1 MSNIILVTHWTGGD
15 VYPFIRFGKMLKE
28 EGHKVTILT
37 HCVYENVAKEA
48 GLEFI
53 AVDTKEEYEQ
63 QNRDLAL
70 LADPIGKKEE
80 YIRFHT
86 LYHGKERLLRE
97 VALIETIC
105 TPDSIIIARHRSSI
119 SGLIAAEKNH
129 LPYASM
135 ILAPNY
141 FSHME
146 LHDQL
151 FGKKF
156 CEEINQARTELGLT
170 PISNWKDWLYSPGKI
185 LCGWPKWYA
194 QADETWPECAV
205 PIGFLAAEQPKEM
218 VQFDPEVS
226 AFLEEAKN
234 KKKKTVI
241 VTGGSSRMVSKEFYQ
256 TAIQACSM
264 ADIYAIAVTPYDEYI
279 PETVPDTILC
289 VRHVPLRALMNK
301 VDLII
306 HHGGMGT
313 INEAVDA
320 ALPQL
325 LMPHLT
331 DGPDNADRLSA
342 LGIAEKYS
350 PKMWDP
356 ENIAEGITRLL
367 DGRMKEKCLQYRDL
381 NQEEYS
387 ARVWKTV
394 IPEIE
399 PYVLPRQE
407 KKYETAVNQAGVNR
421 QVSREMLMKILRKK
435 QENKEG

>member
-1 MSNIILVTHWTGGD
+1 
-15 VYPFIRFGKMLKE
+15 
-28 EGHKVTILT
+28 
-37 HCVYENVAKEA
+37 
-48 GLEFI
+48 
-53 AVDTKEEYEQ
+53 
-63 QNRDLAL
+63 
-70 LADPIGKKEE
+70 
-80 YIRFHT
+80 
-86 LYHGKERLLRE
+86 
-97 VALIETIC
+97 
-105 TPDSIIIARHRSSI
+105 
-119 SGLIAAEKNH
+119 
-129 LPYASM
+129 
-135 ILAPNY
+135 
-141 FSHME
+141 
-146 LHDQL
+146 
-151 FGKKF
+151 
-156 CEEINQARTELGLT
+156 
-170 PISNWKDWLYSPGKI
+170 
-185 LCGWPKWYA
+185 
-194 QADETWPECAV
+194 
-205 PIGFLAAEQPKEM
+205 
-218 VQFDPEVS
+218 
-226 AFLEEAKN
+226 
-234 KKKKTVI
+234 
-241 VTGGSSRMVSKEFYQ
+241 MVSKEFYQ
-256 TAIQACSM
+256 KAIQACSM

-289 VRHVPLRALMNK
+289 VRHVPLRSLMNK

-387 ARVWKTV
+387 AKVWKTV

-407 KKYETAVNQAGVNR
+407 KRYEAAVNQAGVNR